1 MKNTKADIASILRF
15 EANESELK
23 TTLSSNTMDWEWFVK
38 ASSLQGVLTTAY
50 CRLAQKGLLELL
62 PNDLS
67 KYLKELT
74 TINRNRNQSLLN
86 QIKTISV
93 LFNTHGIHHVFVK
106 GCALLASG
114 YYNDYG
120 ERLIGDIDILVD
132 LKHIYKAEC
141 VLKDANYNSQEQTLF
156 GKYKDHRHLPRLT
169 HPEHLGAV
177 EIHSKLLRKEKQNL
191 LSVNT
196 ILENQKI
203 INGVSV
209 PSIKHNLDILIL
221 NHQIND
227 FGYAFKSIDLKVCY
241 DSFVLE
247 HQQTETNTFR
257 ISKYHRLFY
266 MLRALYFESST
277 KDAIKTTTVLKT
289 IYTFINKNKISRR
302 IYTRL
307 VKLNIR
313 LMTCLVGMKLFVKNK
328 DFRADVWSHKAEV
341 IQLLKSD
348 DLV

>member
-1 MKNTKADIASILRF
+1 MI
-15 EANESELK
+15 
-23 TTLSSNTMDWEWFVK
+23 
-38 ASSLQGVLTTAY
+38 
-50 CRLAQKGLLELL
+50 
-62 PNDLS
+62 
-67 KYLKELT
+67 
-74 TINRNRNQSLLN
+74 
-86 QIKTISV
+86 
-93 LFNTHGIHHVFVK
+93 
-106 GCALLASG
+106 
-114 YYNDYG
+114 
-120 ERLIGDIDILVD
+120 
-132 LKHIYKAEC
+132 
-141 VLKDANYNSQEQTLF
+141 
-156 GKYKDHRHLPRLT
+156 

-247 HQQTETNTFR
+247 QQQQKEANTLG

-266 MLRALYFESST
+266 TLRALYFEPST
-277 KDAIKTTTVLKT
+277 KDSIKTTTVLKT
-289 IYTFINKNKISRR
+289 IYAFINKNKIARR

-307 VKLNIR
+307 VNLNIR
-313 LMTCLVGMKLFVKNK
+313 LMTCLVGVKLFVKNK
-328 DFRADVWSHKAEV
+328 HFRAEVWAHKSEA
-341 IQLLKSD
+341 IKLLKRG